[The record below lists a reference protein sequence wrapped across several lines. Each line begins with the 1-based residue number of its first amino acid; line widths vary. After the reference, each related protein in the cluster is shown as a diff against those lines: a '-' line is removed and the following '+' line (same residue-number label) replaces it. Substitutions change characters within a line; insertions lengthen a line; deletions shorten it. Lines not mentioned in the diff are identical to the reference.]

1 MRRGVFLDLETI
13 DRGDL
18 DRSGLEASLAA
29 WDWHAFTRP
38 EDIAGRIE
46 DAQVVV
52 TNKCWLGREQLAAA
66 RRLELI
72 AVAATGTNN
81 VDLAAA
87 GDLGITV
94 CNVRDYCSEAVAQHV
109 ITLLLNLLTGQP
121 WYLDRVRRGE
131 WSAARQFCLL
141 DRPIREARGL
151 TFGVV
156 GYGSLGR
163 AAAAKAEA
171 LGMRVMVAERKGG
184 RQRAGRAPFEDVLSC
199 ADVVSIHCPLN
210 DETRDLITLEE
221 LRAMKREAL
230 LINTARGGI
239 VNERDLADA
248 LRQGL
253 IAGAAVDSL
262 DPEPPPIDHPL
273 LAADVP
279 NLLVTPHNA
288 WASRNARQAALN
300 QLAEVVRAFA
310 GGAPVNEVVPAD

>member
-1 MRRGVFLDLETI
+1 M
-13 DRGDL
+13 
-18 DRSGLEASLAA
+18 
-29 WDWHAFTRP
+29 H
-38 EDIAGRIE
+38 
-46 DAQVVV
+46 
-52 TNKCWLGREQLAAA
+52 
-66 RRLELI
+66 
-72 AVAATGTNN
+72 
-81 VDLAAA
+81 
-87 GDLGITV
+87 
-94 CNVRDYCSEAVAQHV
+94 
-109 ITLLLNLLTGQP
+109 
-121 WYLDRVRRGE
+121 
-131 WSAARQFCLL
+131 
-141 DRPIREARGL
+141 
-151 TFGVV
+151 
-156 GYGSLGR
+156 
-163 AAAAKAEA
+163 
-171 LGMRVMVAERKGG
+171 VMVAERKGG
-184 RQRAGRAPFEDVLSC
+184 QQRAGRVPFEDVLGC